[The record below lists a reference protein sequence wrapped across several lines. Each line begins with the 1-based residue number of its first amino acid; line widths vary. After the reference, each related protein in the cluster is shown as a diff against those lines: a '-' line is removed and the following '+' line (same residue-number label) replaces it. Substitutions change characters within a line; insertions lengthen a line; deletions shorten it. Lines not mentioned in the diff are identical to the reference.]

1 MIMGWIDG
9 FEIRTAVKSNNI
21 VISANR
27 EGLLSLAKHLTAL
40 VDGEPGE
47 HVHYDEFNSLEEGS
61 TEIII
66 ERIR

>member
-27 EGLLSLAKHLTAL
+27 EGLLSLA
-40 VDGEPGE
+40 
-47 HVHYDEFNSLEEGS
+47 N
-61 TEIII
+61 I
-66 ERIR
+66 